1 MQPKAIFRALAAL
14 TVISGTPGAVA
25 VRQYPSCDH
34 GQLHSRRDRS
44 LFRQNGQE
52 WKFRSKACNQHARRY
67 TVNVKIVG
75 LAGALLAFMASP
87 AGAQSLT
94 IEKAR
99 AIVAPFY
106 VALNR
111 PAGID
116 VIKLIEQA
124 TSPDWMTCG
133 GNDVC
138 IPREKLIEGFK
149 SRGEALPDIKWEIKE
164 ILVASYRS
172 RRGVRNS
179 LRSLPR
185 HSGFREKLQDHVDRY
200 PHHRGRQ
207 DKAIL
212 PC

>member
-1 MQPKAIFRALAAL
+1 MVCCSLRQSIHLFDHPDQKSLRGTKENTTTF
-14 TVISGTPGAVA
+14 SGCRKPV
-25 VRQYPSCDH
+25 
-34 GQLHSRRDRS
+34 
-44 LFRQNGQE
+44 
-52 WKFRSKACNQHARRY
+52 RSKACNQHARSC

-75 LAGALLAFMASP
+75 LTGALVAFMASP

-94 IEKAR
+94 VEKAR

-124 TSPDWMTCG
+124 SSSDWMTCG

-138 IPREKLIEGFK
+138 IPREKFIGGFK

-164 ILVASYRS
+164 VLVA
-172 RRGVRNS
+172 
-179 LRSLPR
+179 
-185 HSGFREKLQDHVDRY
+185 
-200 PHHRGRQ
+200 
-207 DKAIL
+207 
-212 PC
+212 